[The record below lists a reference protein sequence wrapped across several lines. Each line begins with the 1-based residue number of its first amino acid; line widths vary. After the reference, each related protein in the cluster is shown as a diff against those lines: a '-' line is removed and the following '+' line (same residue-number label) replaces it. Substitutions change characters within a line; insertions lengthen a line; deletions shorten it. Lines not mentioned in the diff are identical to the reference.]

1 MHDRRVTMSSLVNGV
16 ILAGGRGRRMGGKQK
31 SFALLRGQTLI
42 QHVVEHVRPQVNK
55 LLLNINDDPPPFS
68 SAGLPTQRDSCS
80 GHLGPLAGILT
91 GMEWTAREYP
101 DVNYIFSAPV
111 DCPFLPEDLVGKL
124 LVARE
129 EKQAD
134 LALATSAAQVHYTIG
149 LWPVS
154 QKDRLRSAL
163 LCGGIRRV
171 ETWAKRHSIV
181 LVDYEFEN
189 IDPFA
194 NMNSPEELLLA
205 EKILRS

>member
-1 MHDRRVTMSSLVNGV
+1 MHDRRVAMSSLVNGV

-42 QHVVEHVRPQVNK
+42 HHVVEHVRPQVNK

-68 SAGLPTQRDSCS
+68 SAGLPTQQDSCS

-101 DVNYIFSAPV
+101 EVNYIFSAPV
-111 DCPFLPEDLVGKL
+111 DCPFLPEDLVRKL

-129 EKQAD
+129 TKHAD
-134 LALATSAAQVHYTIG
+134 LALATSAAHVHYTIG

-163 LCGGIRRV
+163 LCDGIRQV
-171 ETWAKRHSIV
+171 ETWARRHSVV
-181 LVDYEFEN
+181 LVDYEVER

-194 NMNSPEELLLA
+194 NMNSPEDLLLA